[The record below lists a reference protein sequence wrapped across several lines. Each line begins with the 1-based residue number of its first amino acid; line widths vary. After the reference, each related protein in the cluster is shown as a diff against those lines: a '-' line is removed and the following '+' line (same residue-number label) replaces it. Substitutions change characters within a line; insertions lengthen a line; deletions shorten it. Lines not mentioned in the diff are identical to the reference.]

1 MEVPVVETILLQ
13 EINVSC
19 FPAKKY
25 LVEVVS
31 SMDHT
36 VRQTKQ
42 MQRSSTSISRAL
54 QQHLQAGTLTV
65 QPTSGG
71 GSAARTATA
80 ATVSAMSTRAAPAL
94 TARAAV
100 LASLPRSAFTNP

>member
-1 MEVPVVETILLQ
+1 MEAVP
-13 EINVSC
+13 
-19 FPAKKY
+19 A
-25 LVEVVS
+25 
-31 SMDHT
+31 MDHG

-71 GSAARTATA
+71 GSAARTTTTA
-80 ATVSAMSTRAAPAL
+80 KLSAVSARASPTLATR
-94 TARAAV
+94 TAV
-100 LASLPRSAFTNP
+100 MASLPRSAFTDIFIPF